1 QGLWTA
7 AHHHIPVTFI
17 LCNNAQYQIL
27 KHCGDVMPLP
37 HMAAKKYLA
46 MDLVQPEI
54 DFVGL
59 ARSLGVEARQIT
71 EPEELGQGVREAL
84 AGEKPQ
90 LFDVAI
96 TR

>member
-1 QGLWTA
+1 
-7 AHHHIPVTFI
+7 
-17 LCNNAQYQIL
+17 
-27 KHCGDVMPLP
+27 MPLP
-37 HMAAKKYLA
+37 HMAARQYLA

-59 ARSLGVEARQIT
+59 ARSLGVEAQRIT
-71 EPEELGQGVREAL
+71 EPEELSERVRESL
-84 AGEKPQ
+84 AGDEPQ